1 MSKTDLNVLYYL
13 IVAIVIASC
22 GRKNGKQN
30 LYPRLN
36 NYYMVEYLDN
46 RIILSQMTKTGTL
59 KRVNNDMYMSDGSLL
74 FSTIRDTT
82 FRYYVNGDRIE
93 REIIKTDEGY
103 KTTSNTYAGQGC
115 HGMSPDIPAPFS
127 LQNIIYIIGDI

>member
-46 RIILSQMTKTGTL
+46 RIILSQMTKTDTL
-59 KRVNNDMYMSDGSLL
+59 KMTGDSPVTSL
-74 FSTIRDTT
+74 
-82 FRYYVNGDRIE
+82 Y
-93 REIIKTDEGY
+93 
-103 KTTSNTYAGQGC
+103 
-115 HGMSPDIPAPFS
+115 
-127 LQNIIYIIGDI
+127 IYT